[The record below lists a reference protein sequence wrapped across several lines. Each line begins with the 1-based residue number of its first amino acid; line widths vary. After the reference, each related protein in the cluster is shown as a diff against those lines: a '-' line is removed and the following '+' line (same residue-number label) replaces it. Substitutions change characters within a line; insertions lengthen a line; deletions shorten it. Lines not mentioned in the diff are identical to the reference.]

1 MYKLVLVELADVVPR
16 RDANKPNLYVGFAD
30 AALEGL
36 DDVISHAKEWARGH
50 EVELCQDLAR
60 DTRFTAKKSA
70 KKARAKLVR
79 KLGNQGYTVNRD
91 TTVYRMYVI
100 ELGAPSTAGSGLC
113 LRKSFRFVAG
123 RRLSSAALF
132 GLVAFAVI
140 HSLYRGFSWSS
151 TMLCRSFRMAD
162 AHKFQFIIAVSGV
175 RPPTRSL
182 AFGSP
187 KYGGPICQTPDMA
200 RCW

>member
-1 MYKLVLVELADVVPR
+1 MYKLVVVELADVVPR

-60 DTRFTAKKSA
+60 DTRFTVKKSA

-100 ELGAPSTAGSGLC
+100 ELDPEGIDDGGRGYLYVGETSKPIEERFEQHRTGARNTAGTVKLASAVVYKRGLC
-113 LRKSFRFVAG
+113 LRHDLIPGGVYFSRKASKEAEARLAERLRG
-123 RRLSSAALF
+123 R
-132 GLVAFAVI
+132 G
-140 HSLYRGFSWSS
+140 YR
-151 TMLCRSFRMAD
+151 
-162 AHKFQFIIAVSGV
+162 VE
-175 RPPTRSL
+175 
-182 AFGSP
+182 
-187 KYGGPICQTPDMA
+187 GGH
-200 RCW
+200 